1 MREFWDKFLQI
12 WRTFV
17 RVFLNPPT
25 WVKALTYLL
34 AVLCSVGSLLI
45 LLINFTGTIWEI
57 FAYVLFGVAALS
69 LGYAVYLTIPLIPR
83 IKKWVINKGESW
95 NFTHSLMRNYSFRTI
110 VFAFFSFLMSIAFG
124 VLNGYKGIA
133 LQSIWFGA
141 LAAYY
146 VFLALLRGGVLIHKR
161 RRGEND
167 ELSNA
172 KTYRN
177 CGIIL
182 LVLNAALSSAI
193 AQMIFD
199 NQAFSYADWTIF
211 AYAAYAF
218 FKITMSIINLF
229 RAKKQDDLIIMAIRN
244 VNFIDAAVSILALQ
258 TALLHT
264 FTTGDVDISLFNTLT
279 GIAVST
285 VSISLAVL
293 MTRKGYKQTKE
304 LKRNYQHEQTV

>member
-1 MREFWDKFLQI
+1 MREFWDKFLEI
-12 WRTFV
+12 WRAFV
-17 RVFLNPPT
+17 RVFLQPPT
-25 WVKALTYLL
+25 WVKVLTYLL
-34 AVLCSVGSLLI
+34 AVFGSVGSLLI
-45 LLINFTGTIWEI
+45 LLVDFTGTIWEI
-57 FAYVLFGVAALS
+57 FAYALFGVAALS

-83 IKKWVINKGESW
+83 IKKWVIAKGESW
-95 NFTHSLMRNYSFRTI
+95 RFTHSLMRNYSFRTI
-110 VFAFFSFLMSIAFG
+110 VFAFFPFLMSIAFG

-161 RRGEND
+161 RREENS
-167 ELSNA
+167 ELSDA
-172 KTYRN
+172 KTYYN

-182 LVLNAALSSAI
+182 LILNAALSSAI

-199 NQAFSYADWTIF
+199 DQAFSYADWTIF

-218 FKITMSIINLF
+218 FKITMSIIHLF

-264 FTTGDVDISLFNTLT
+264 FTTGNVNISTFNTLT

-285 VSISLAVL
+285 VSISLAIL
-293 MTRKGYKQTKE
+293 MIRKGYKQTKE
-304 LKRNYQHEQTV
+304 LKRNNQHEQTI

>member
-12 WRTFV
+12 WRAFV
-17 RVFLNPPT
+17 QVFLRPPT
-25 WVKALTYLL
+25 WVKVLTYLL
-34 AVLCSVGSLLI
+34 AVFGSAGSLLI
-45 LLINFTGTIWEI
+45 LLVDFTGTIWEI
-57 FAYVLFGVAALS
+57 FAYALFGIAALS
-69 LGYAVYLTIPLIPR
+69 LGYAVYLTIPLIPH
-83 IKKWVINKGESW
+83 IKKWVIAKGESY

-161 RRGEND
+161 RRGENS
-167 ELSNA
+167 ELSDT
-172 KTYRN
+172 KTYYN

-182 LVLNAALSSAI
+182 LILNAALSSAI

-199 NQAFSYADWTIF
+199 DQAFSYADWTIF

-264 FTTGDVDISLFNTLT
+264 FTTGNVDISLFNTLT

-285 VSISLAVL
+285 ISISLAIL
-293 MTRKGYKQTKE
+293 MIRKGYKQTKE
-304 LKRNYQHEQTV
+304 LKRNNQHEQTI